1 MMNRSAAT
9 PLALALS
16 ALTGVVLL
24 ATPACTSTTIV
35 QEAPAAADAAAP
47 DAGTDDAA
55 PAERPTSR
63 VEGKSA
69 VLFGG
74 KASSY
79 AYVDDETG
87 VVVSVGY
94 TVPVKAFADAP
105 AGAPF
110 QDDLVLE
117 MPQVARDQTIL
128 DHVRVNW
135 LTAGHGPDPYGEPHF
150 DMHFQRG
157 TVTEVDAI
165 DCKADKRMPPA
176 SALPTGYGAPELCV
190 NAMGMHSWPK
200 ADKGTVWTGSIIMGF
215 WATKV
220 SFIEPMISKAKL
232 LAKET
237 FSLPIGKPVS
247 AGGEHTLYPRRMT
260 AKYDAAAA
268 TYAFELDQ
276 LEPID

>member
-1 MMNRSAAT
+1 MKHVSSASFA
-9 PLALALS
+9 ALAI
-16 ALTGVVLL
+16 AGLTTAVL
-24 ATPACTSTTIV
+24 AACTQTNVITQVDPSL
-35 QEAPAAADAAAP
+35 ADSGALP
-47 DAGTDDAA
+47 DSGVAESGT
-55 PAERPTSR
+55 ERPTTR
-63 VEGKSA
+63 VEGKSSD
-69 VLFGG
+69 LFGS
-74 KASSY
+74 KAASY

-94 TVPVKAFADAP
+94 TVPVKAFSDAP

-117 MPQVARDQTIL
+117 MPKVARDQTIL
-128 DHVRVNW
+128 NHVRVNW

-157 TVTEVDAI
+157 TVAEVDTI

-176 SALPTGYGAPELCV
+176 TALPDGYGAPELCV

-200 ADKGTVWTGSIIMGF
+200 ADTGSTWTGSIIMGF

-232 LAKET
+232 LEKKT
-237 FSLPIGKPVS
+237 FSLDVNKPAS
-247 AGGEHTLYPRRMT
+247 TGGAHTLYPRRLT
-260 AKYDAAAA
+260 AKYDDA
-268 TYAFELDQ
+268 TSSYSFEFDK
-276 LEPID
+276 LEEID